1 MNIYAVR
8 RYGALLVVF
17 VLGMILGSLDG
28 KLIAVLGIPMF
39 MMFLFN
45 LDIASFQ
52 PKKKR
57 SEKYAK

>member
-1 MNIYAVR
+1 MNIYGVR
-8 RYGALLVVF
+8 RYGVLLVVF

-28 KLIAVLGIPMF
+28 KLIAILGIPMF

-52 PKKKR
+52 LKKKR
-57 SEKYAK
+57 GN